1 MMSEKT
7 LRLFFLLLFICSS
20 VYGQEVL
27 NNNAPSL
34 KWKQVNTPNFRVIFP
49 EGFEV
54 EAQRVA
60 NTLQTLH
67 EPEKMGDKAPKKIS
81 IILRNQ
87 HAVSNGF
94 VTLGPRRSEF
104 YTMPSQNNQFLGTN
118 DWLDLLAV
126 HEYRHIAQFQQS
138 KTGFNKLFYYLFGEN
153 TQAGM
158 AFSAAPSWFWE
169 GDATTIETINTPSG
183 RGRIPEFSR
192 VFKTN
197 LMEKKAYNY
206 NKQHLRSFKDF
217 IPDHYRLGYHFVT
230 HLRRRTGKAEIWD
243 DVSHDAFGLPFIPF
257 TFSNALKKNTDKYL
271 VENYNLMLEELK
283 QEWGEQVSELQPSD
297 YETINQRNS
306 DAFADYSF
314 PQVLS
319 DGTIVAFKDG
329 IGDVGQLVQ
338 LDEKGK
344 EIDKFITGFMN
355 NTAMLSSAGN
365 TVVWNEYH
373 FDPRWRAE
381 TFSVIKSYDFER
393 HELKVITEKSR
404 YAGSAIS
411 PDGTMIATS
420 ETTIDSKHSLVV
432 LDMQGR
438 EIKRFDNP
446 KNHFYSMPRW
456 SDDGKSIVVLE
467 LENTGR
473 SVQLY
478 DFESGSKQQLI
489 GPSHENIGYPVLK
502 DGHLFYNSPFNGID
516 NIYALDIATGL
527 KYQVT
532 NSKYGAYNPNLS
544 QDGYLVYNEHTPN
557 GFDVVKSKL
566 DESNWIPLE
575 DVVDRNVKYY
585 EPLIEQ
591 EGHADILQQVSNNK
605 YPVKKYSKLGH
616 MLNVHSWGPFAT
628 TDINKAQFGIF
639 SKDVLSTT
647 AMELG
652 YTYDV
657 NEETGFFTAGLSYQ
671 GLYPILDVNASYGD
685 RKEDSGGLQYT
696 WSETSVETGLR
707 IPWVFTNSKFFR
719 EMEISNGVG
728 VRKISDFRN
737 NIDQSGRL
745 RPTTNPGLIISD
757 TDTVEVPLYTL
768 DNDVLSNGDL
778 VFNHFQWSYY
788 SLLKQSKRDIRSKW
802 GFSTNFEQL
811 RSIAGDFEGSLTA
824 LNASVFFPGFFKHHS
839 FYMQTG
845 FQWRRQNDQT
855 NLYSF
860 RNRIFRP
867 RGYSFFNDKQAST
880 FRFNY
885 AMPLWYPDIALGP
898 ILNVQRVK
906 ANFFFDTGFDQVS
919 IFFKRQDNDNLF
931 STRTIEN
938 TYASWGAEVTFDF
951 NVMRFSP
958 LFSVGARYVY
968 NSATDFIPA
977 GSQIELIIGSIS
989 L

>member
-1 MMSEKT
+1 M
-7 LRLFFLLLFICSS
+7 LRKIYHLFILSVLCVSS
-20 VYGQEVL
+20 VLGQEVL
-27 NNNAPSL
+27 NNNAPSI
-34 KWKQVNTPNFRVIFP
+34 KWQQINTEHFRVIFP
-49 EGFEV
+49 SGFEQ

-60 NTLQTLH
+60 NTLETLH
-67 EPEKMGDKAPKKIS
+67 EAEKMGDKAPGKIP
-81 IILRNQ
+81 IVLRNQ

-138 KTGFNKLFYYLFGEN
+138 KTGFNKLFYYLFGQN

-169 GDATTIETINTPSG
+169 GDATTIETLNTPSG

-197 LMEKKAYNY
+197 LLEKKAYNY

-217 IPDHYRLGYHFVT
+217 IPDHYRLGYHFIT
-230 HLRRRTGKAEIWD
+230 HIRRRTGEAKIWD
-243 DVSHDAFGLPFIPF
+243 EVSHDAFGLPFIPF
-257 TFSNALKKNTDKYL
+257 TFSNALKKHTGKYL
-271 VENYNLMLEELK
+271 VDNYSLMLEELK
-283 QEWGEQVSELQPSD
+283 QEWEQQIEDLQPTEF
-297 YETINQRNS
+297 ETITQRKNNV
-306 DAFADYSF
+306 FTEYSY

-319 DGTIVAFKDG
+319 DGSIVAFKDG
-329 IGDVGQLVQ
+329 IGDVGQLVR
-338 LDEKGK
+338 LNASGE

-355 NTAMLSSAGN
+355 NTAMLSSAGT

-381 TFSVIKSYDFER
+381 TFSVIKAYDFER
-393 HELKVITEKSR
+393 EELKVISEKSR

-411 PDGTMIATS
+411 PDGTLIVTT
-420 ETTIDSKHSLVV
+420 ETTVENTHHLVV
-432 LDMQGR
+432 LDMEGR
-438 EIKRFDNP
+438 EVKRFENP
-446 KNHFYSMPRW
+446 NNHFYSMPRW

-467 LENTGR
+467 LEKEGR

-478 DFESGSKQQLI
+478 DYENGTKKQLI
-489 GPSHENIGYPVLK
+489 EASHENIGYPVK
-502 DGHLFYNSPFNGID
+502 NNGHLFYNSSFNGID
-516 NIYALDIATGL
+516 NIYAMDLSTGDR
-527 KYQVT
+527 YQVT
-532 NSKYGAYNPNLS
+532 KSMYGAYNPAFSSEGNLI
-544 QDGYLVYNEHTPN
+544 YNEHTAN
-557 GFDVVKSKL
+557 GFDVVKTSMDK
-566 DESNWIPLE
+566 DSWVPLE
-575 DVVDRNVKYY
+575 QVEDRNVRYY

-591 EGHADILQQVSNNK
+591 EGHADILQQVEANQ

-616 MLNVHSWGPFAT
+616 MINVHSWGPFAT

-685 RKEDSGGLQYT
+685 RKEDSGDLQYT

-707 IPWVFTNSKFFR
+707 IPWIFTNSKFFR

-745 RPTTNPGLIISD
+745 RPTTNPGRIISD

-768 DNDVLSNGDL
+768 DNDVLSNGEL
-778 VFNHFQWSYY
+778 IFNHFQWSYY
-788 SLLKQSKRDIRSKW
+788 SLMKRSKRDIRSKW

-811 RSIAGDFEGSLTA
+811 SSVAGDFEGSLTA
-824 LNASVFFPGFFKHHS
+824 LNISAFFPGFFKHHS

-845 FQWRRQNDQT
+845 FQWRKQNDQT

-898 ILNVQRVK
+898 FLNIQRVK
-906 ANFFFDTGFDQVS
+906 ANFFLDLGFDQVD

-931 STRTIEN
+931 GTRAIEN
-938 TYASWGAEVTFDF
+938 TYTSWGAEVTFDF

-968 NSATDFIPA
+968 NRATDFIPA
-977 GSQIELIIGSIS
+977 GSQIELIIGNIS